1 MIDVISVLTSGT
13 TGLVFGAAVVM
24 MLTNMC
30 KAGWFGAISRWI
42 NGAVDK
48 TVYGK
53 RVLTVAVG
61 LSCLVNALQWAT
73 MPAVAG
79 NVWGYL
85 LRVLG
90 CSLIAS
96 GGYEYIK
103 TVTRAFPGEEASDD
117 VDKNQ
122 RYI

>member
-1 MIDVISVLTSGT
+1 MIDMMSILTSGT

-30 KAGWFGAISRWI
+30 KAGWFGAISRWV

-61 LSCLVNALQWAT
+61 LSCLVNALQLAA
-73 MPAVAG
+73 MPTVEG
-79 NVWGYL
+79 NVWGYM
-85 LRVLG
+85 LRVIG

-96 GGYEYIK
+96 GGYEYVK
-103 TVTRAFPGEEASDD
+103 TIAKNLPGPGGGEDGVE
-117 VDKNQ
+117 
-122 RYI
+122 

>member
-1 MIDVISVLTSGT
+1 MIDIMSILTSGT
-13 TGLVFGAAVVM
+13 TGLIFGAAVVM
-24 MLTNMC
+24 MMTNMC
-30 KAGWFGAISRWI
+30 KAGWFGALSRWV
-42 NGAVDK
+42 NGASDK
-48 TVYGK
+48 TAYGK

-61 LSCLVNALQWAT
+61 LSCLVNALQLAA
-73 MPAVAG
+73 MPAVDG

-103 TVTRAFPGEEASDD
+103 TVTRAFPGEEADPNVGKD
-117 VDKNQ
+117 
-122 RYI
+122 